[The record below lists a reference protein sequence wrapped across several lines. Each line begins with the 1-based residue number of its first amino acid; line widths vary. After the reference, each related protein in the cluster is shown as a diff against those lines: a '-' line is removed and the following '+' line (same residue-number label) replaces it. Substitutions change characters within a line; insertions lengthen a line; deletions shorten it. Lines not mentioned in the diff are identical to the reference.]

1 MSKNNDADGRR
12 CPRVPGASTRADKV
26 VSWIGWHIGEL
37 AGVIVPG
44 VVALSVT
51 PWAAAVSVVA
61 GAGWAMHEVR
71 LARQQ
76 RAIGETRAL
85 PTLSV
90 GQSEEDAPESDVAA
104 DPAIGWGDVR

>member
-1 MSKNNDADGRR
+1 MNNSNRGALAT
-12 CPRVPGASTRADKV
+12 RVDRV

-51 PWAAAVSVVA
+51 PWAAAVSGVV
-61 GAGWAMHEVR
+61 GACWAVHEVR

-76 RAIGETRAL
+76 AGITAGRDVPVLEVPKT
-85 PTLSV
+85 
-90 GQSEEDAPESDVAA
+90 EEDAGEAS
-104 DPAIGWGDVR
+104 DPAAGWGGAR